1 MRAPLSRALVGSSL
15 LLWAGCTLLLSQL
28 RWYSRKPLTVRLR
41 PYEPGG
47 MSLHPGTGG
56 ALSVTSFREVV
67 APLARIIGERLAR
80 LLGVEEP
87 IELRLRRVHS
97 PLDVTQFRVRQ
108 LSRTA
113 LGLGAGI
120 VLAVATRPP
129 LGIAVLFVLGGA
141 LLGFLVVE
149 QQLASASA
157 RWKRRLLLE
166 LPVVSE
172 QLATL
177 LGAGFSLGSALNRMA
192 ARGSGA
198 SGRDLT
204 VVCQRIRQGLTEGDA
219 LREWSAVAD
228 VDALSRLV
236 SVLALNRETSD
247 LGRLV
252 SAESRSIRREVQR
265 DLISEIQ
272 RRSQQVWIPVTVA
285 TLVPGVVL
293 LAVPFIEALR
303 LFSSS

>member
-1 MRAPLSRALVGSSL
+1 MTRALVGSSL
-15 LLWAGCTLLLSQL
+15 LLWAGCTLVLSQV
-28 RWYSRKPLTVRLR
+28 RWYSRRPLSLRLR

-47 MSLHPGTGG
+47 MSPDHVPGGV
-56 ALSVTSFREVV
+56 LSAASFRDVI
-67 APLARIIGERLAR
+67 APLARLVGERVAR

-87 IELRLRRVHS
+87 VEVRLRRVHS
-97 PLDVTQFRVRQ
+97 PLDVTAFRVRQ
-108 LSRTA
+108 LSWSM
-113 LGLGAGI
+113 LGLGAGA
-120 VLAVATRPP
+120 LLTAAARPP
-129 LGIAVLFVLGGA
+129 LGIAVLFVVGGA
-141 LLGFLVVE
+141 LLGFLLVE

-198 SGRDLT
+198 SGRDLAD
-204 VVCQRIRQGLTEGDA
+204 VCQRIRQGLTESDA
-219 LREWSAVAD
+219 LREWSALAD

-236 SVLALNRETSD
+236 SVLALNRETTD

-252 SAESRSIRREVQR
+252 SAEARSIRRDVQR
-265 DLISEIQ
+265 DLIAQIQ

>member
-1 MRAPLSRALVGSSL
+1 MTRALVGSSL
-15 LLWAGCTLLLSQL
+15 LLWAGCTLLLSQV
-28 RWYSRKPLTVRLR
+28 RWYSRRPLSLRLR

-47 MSLHPGTGG
+47 MSPDHVPGGV
-56 ALSVTSFREVV
+56 LSAASFRDVI
-67 APLARIIGERLAR
+67 APLARLVGERVAR

-87 IELRLRRVHS
+87 VEVRLRRVHS
-97 PLDVTQFRVRQ
+97 PLDVTAFRVRQ
-108 LSRTA
+108 LSWSM
-113 LGLGAGI
+113 LGLGAGA
-120 VLAVATRPP
+120 LLTGAARPP
-129 LGIAVLFVLGGA
+129 LGIAVLFVVGGA
-141 LLGFLVVE
+141 LLGFLLVE

-192 ARGSGA
+192 TRGSGA
-198 SGRDLT
+198 SGRDLAD
-204 VVCQRIRQGLTEGDA
+204 VCQRIRQGLTESDA
-219 LREWSAVAD
+219 LREWSALAD

-236 SVLALNRETSD
+236 SVLALNRETTD

-252 SAESRSIRREVQR
+252 SAEARSIRRDVQR
-265 DLISEIQ
+265 DLIAQIQ

>member
-1 MRAPLSRALVGSSL
+1 MSRTLLGSSL

-28 RWYSRKPLTVRLR
+28 RWYSRRPLSTRLR

-47 MSLHPGTGG
+47 MSPHHELGG
-56 ALSVTSFREVV
+56 VLSVATFREVI
-67 APLARIIGERLAR
+67 APLARLIGERVAR
-80 LLGVEEP
+80 LVGVEEP
-87 IELRLRRVHS
+87 VEVRLRRIHS
-97 PLDVTQFRVRQ
+97 PLEVTEFRMRQ
-108 LSRTA
+108 LSWTA
-113 LGLGAGI
+113 LGLGAGT
-120 VLAVATRPP
+120 VVTVATRPP
-129 LGIAVLFVLGGA
+129 LGIAALFSLGGA
-141 LLGFLVVE
+141 MLGFLVVE

-177 LGAGFSLGSALNRMA
+177 LGAGFSLGSALNRIA
-192 ARGSGA
+192 TRGSGA
-198 SGRDLT
+198 SGRDLA
-204 VVCQRIRQGLTEGDA
+204 VVCQRIRQGLAEGDA
-219 LREWSAVAD
+219 LREWSEVAD
-228 VDALSRLV
+228 LDALSRLV
-236 SVLALNRETSD
+236 AVLALNRETSD

-252 SAESRSIRREVQR
+252 SAEARGIRREVQR
-265 DLISEIQ
+265 ELIEQIQ
-272 RRSQQVWIPVTVA
+272 QRSQQVWIPVTVA

>member
-1 MRAPLSRALVGSSL
+1 MSRALVGSSL
-15 LLWAGCTLLLSQL
+15 VLWAGCTLVLSQL
-28 RWYSRKPLTVRLR
+28 RWYNRKPLTARLR

-47 MSLHPGTGG
+47 MSPHHATVGV
-56 ALSVTSFREVV
+56 LSVASFREVV
-67 APLARIIGERLAR
+67 APLARVVGERLAT

-87 IELRLRRVHS
+87 VEVRLRRVHS
-97 PLDVTQFRVRQ
+97 ALDVTEFRMRQ

-129 LGIAVLFVLGGA
+129 LGVAVLFVVGGA

-149 QQLASASA
+149 QQLAAASA

-198 SGRDLT
+198 SGRDLA

-236 SVLALNRETSD
+236 AVLALNRETSD

-252 SAESRSIRREVQR
+252 SAEARSIRREVQR

-303 LFSSS
+303 LFSST